1 MNELIKSTSKE
12 AYDFFCEQ
20 GKLNRYGDITVTI
33 TMNDGVPVKLTKGF
47 CEHISRRKTE
57 KICEQNKNESK
68 ENDL

>member
-1 MNELIKSTSKE
+1 MNDLIKSTSKE
-12 AYDFFCEQ
+12 AYDF
-20 GKLNRYGDITVTI
+20 
-33 TMNDGVPVKLTKGF
+33 F